1 MYAQHLENVVVLI
14 YAIIFIFIL
23 TKYTSKASYK
33 YDKDGR
39 YIYYP
44 NGFKKG
50 YVINDKSIID
60 NIYKSYWKCFVF
72 NIKGFY
78 DDIDNLF
85 KDCEVVNEIL
95 PFKTRMT
102 NLAMIYPWFVLL
114 FIFVSSCLLA
124 IYFYITN
131 IPFIALIFLPMIFIY
146 FMQIIIKIKNN
157 K

>member
-1 MYAQHLENVVVLI
+1 MFGHNVIDIIVLI
-14 YAIIFIFIL
+14 YSVICIFIL
-23 TKYTSKASYK
+23 AKYTSKATYK

-39 YIYYP
+39 FIYYP
-44 NGFKKG
+44 NGCKKG
-50 YVINDKSIID
+50 YVVNDKSLID
-60 NIYKSYWKCFVF
+60 KMYKSYWKCFVF

-114 FIFVSSCLLA
+114 FLFVSSCLLA
-124 IYFYITN
+124 IYIYITN